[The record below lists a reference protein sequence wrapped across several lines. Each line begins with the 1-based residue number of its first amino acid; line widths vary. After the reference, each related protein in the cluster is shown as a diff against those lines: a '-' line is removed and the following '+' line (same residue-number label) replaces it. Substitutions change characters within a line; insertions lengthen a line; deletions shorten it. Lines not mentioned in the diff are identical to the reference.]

1 MALQEQLPHKYL
13 ERNTMKKEKN
23 KISSSSKEQAKN
35 IFYQHYKEYLDRLNE
50 LGVNVKLRVVYRSPY
65 IAVECILMPDS
76 VTTSFSGKSFYAKVL
91 KRTRKK
97 DSALKT
103 LKKDYFMVR
112 FLKKQILCAARKSAV
127 DSSAE
132 TIWNLLLRILFW
144 YRVGKFPAKY
154 KGKDIQ
160 VVYGII
166 FLIVFAILSFMAA
179 HSYVNAMENLGYW

>member
-1 MALQEQLPHKYL
+1 
-13 ERNTMKKEKN
+13 MKKEKN

-50 LGVNVKLRVVYRSPY
+50 LGVNVKLRVVDRSPY
-65 IAVECILMPDS
+65 IAVECILVPD
-76 VTTSFSGKSFYAKVL
+76 TATSIFSGKSFYAKVL

-97 DSALKT
+97 ESALKT

-112 FLKKQILCAARKSAV
+112 FLKKQILCAGRKSAV
-127 DSSAE
+127 DASAE
-132 TIWNLLLRILFW
+132 TIGNLLLRILFW
-144 YRVGKFPAKY
+144 YRVGKLPTKY

-166 FLIVFAILSFMAA
+166 YLIVFAILSFMAA
-179 HSYVNAMENLGYW
+179 HSYVNAMESLGYW